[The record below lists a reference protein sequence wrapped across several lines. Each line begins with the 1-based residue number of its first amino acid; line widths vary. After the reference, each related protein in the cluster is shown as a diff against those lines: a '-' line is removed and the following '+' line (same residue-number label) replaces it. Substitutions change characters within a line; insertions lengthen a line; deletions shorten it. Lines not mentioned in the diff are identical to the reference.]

1 MHAQNHRLG
10 MGHIETCNSVP
21 KVNVLHA
28 KTTDKGWG
36 PERLVILVLIT
47 VFCMHKVTGDVCG

>member
-1 MHAQNHRLG
+1 

-36 PERLVILVLIT
+36 PERLVTLVLIT